1 MTMLYRKIKKNGD
14 SLSILGFGAMRLPQK
29 DQKIDE
35 ARATGQI
42 RDAIDQGVN
51 YVDTAWPYHAGES
64 ELFLG
69 RALAGG
75 YKDKVRLAT
84 KLPSWLIKAKGD
96 MDRFLNA
103 QLKKL
108 NTSRIDYYLLHG
120 LNRVLWDSLNS
131 FNALEFLDKA
141 KKDGR
146 IVNAGFSFHGVSG
159 DFQGI
164 VDAYD
169 WEFCQIQYNYL
180 DTENQAG
187 KKGLEYAA
195 SRGLGV
201 IVMEPLRGGN
211 LGRPSPPPAVQ
222 EVWDKAQRKR
232 SPVEWALRW
241 VWNHPEVTVV
251 LSGMNEESHIAE
263 NITIAQNAY
272 PDSLMEKELQLIEKA
287 AQTYRKIMKVGCTGC
302 GYCLPCPADVLIPG
316 CFDIYNNMHMFN
328 TTAEAPFMYVMRMG
342 GSLTGKPGYASQ
354 CVQCGECLEKCPQQI
369 NIPAHLEKV
378 AAELEGPHLAQLE
391 QMVRKI
397 LYKPIDS

>member
-1 MTMLYRKIKKNGD
+1 MTMLYRTMKKNGD
-14 SLSILGFGAMRLPQK
+14 SLSILGFGAMRLAQK
-29 DQKIDE
+29 GQKIDE
-35 ARATGQI
+35 ARATRQI
-42 RDAIDQGVN
+42 RDAIDLGVN
-51 YVDTAWPYHAGES
+51 YVDTAWLYHGGES

-75 YKDKVRLAT
+75 YRGKVRLAT
-84 KLPSWLIKAKGD
+84 KLPSWLIKARKD
-96 MDRFLNA
+96 MDRYLDA

-108 NTSRIDYYLLHG
+108 NTNRIDYYLLHG
-120 LNRVLWDSLNS
+120 LNGVLWDSLNS
-131 FNALEFLDKA
+131 FNALDFLDKA

-146 IVNAGFSFHGVSG
+146 IVNAGFSFHGVLD
-159 DFQGI
+159 DFRSI
-164 VDAYD
+164 VDSYD

-195 SRGLGV
+195 SKGLGV

-211 LGRPSPPPAVQ
+211 LGRPSPPPAVKD
-222 EVWDKAQRKR
+222 VWDMAQRRR

-263 NITIAQNAY
+263 NIAIAQNAH
-272 PDSLMEKELQLIEKA
+272 PHSLTESELQLIEKV

-302 GYCLPCPADVLIPG
+302 GYCLPCPADVLIPN

-328 TTAEAPFMYVMRMG
+328 TTTEAPFMYVMRTG

-354 CVQCGECLEKCPQQI
+354 CVQCGECLERCPQQI
-369 NIPAHLEKV
+369 DIPTDLEKV
-378 AAELEGPHLAQLE
+378 ATELEGPHLAEVE
-391 QMVRKI
+391 QMVRQM
-397 LYKPIDS
+397 LFKPIDP